1 MKQFQKLFA
10 ANKAIDTD
18 QGCVGW
24 NALPFAHN
32 TLGVNDFAGQH
43 GAGVHGKL
51 QDVDRLFTAV
61 HFHVR
66 ASRHIK
72 STTLRFLGRSVIE
85 QTPKRS
91 NGTVSFDAV
100 IVNVDGARIGGGDP
114 LPFRMSSNGGQ
125 QGQHDKQCHTL
136 FQKVCNFAL
145 ASFRLKGGLNDIHAP
160 YYKVEHSS

>member
-1 MKQFQKLFA
+1 MKHFQKLFA

-18 QGCVGW
+18 QGCVGR
-24 NALPFAHN
+24 NALPFTHDA
-32 TLGVNDFAGQH
+32 LSVNDFASQH

-85 QTPKRS
+85 QTPKRA
-91 NGTVSFDAV
+91 NGTVSFNAA
-100 IVNVDGARIGGGDP
+100 IVNVDGARIGGGNP
-114 LPFRMSSNGGQ
+114 LPFRLSSMGRQ
-125 QGQHDKQCHTL
+125 QGQHGKQCHTL

-145 ASFRLKGGLNDIHAP
+145 ASLRLKGVLNDIHAP